1 MKLPRWLEVWSP
13 VAIVLSAMWTISTR
27 IEDRL
32 TARIDSLSDGVQRVE
47 SKVDELTGYVRGL
60 HKLDL
65 AEDR

>member
-1 MKLPRWLEVWSP
+1 MKLPRWLEVWGP